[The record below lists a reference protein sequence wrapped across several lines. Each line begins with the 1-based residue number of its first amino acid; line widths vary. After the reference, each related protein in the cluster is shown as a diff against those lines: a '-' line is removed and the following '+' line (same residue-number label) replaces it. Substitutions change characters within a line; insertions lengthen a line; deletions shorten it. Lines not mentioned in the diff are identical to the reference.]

1 MKLNEIYQIA
11 NALAPK
17 RLSDE
22 YCEKYDGY
30 DNSGILVD
38 TGKEITKILFSLDF
52 SLSAIERAI
61 QEGANLLIT
70 HHPAIYGKI
79 GSIQAGAFDPLSEKL
94 LKAIEKGISVISMH
108 LNLDMAVGGVDESL
122 RLAVEE
128 SVKIACGRT
137 ALQKSENEPTM
148 WQVSGGG
155 YGRAYA
161 VPQIKL
167 QELAEGVKKILRTQR
182 AFVYGDG
189 NKIISRVAS
198 FCGGGG
204 DVEEVAFAVEQGADV
219 IISSDFKHHAL
230 LLAKEKGLAVIQ
242 TTHYASENYGFK
254 KYYEKIR
261 LQTEIPCV
269 YHESDDLL

>member
-1 MKLNEIYQIA
+1 MKLSEIYQIA
-11 NALAPK
+11 NSLAPK

-52 SLSAIERAI
+52 SFSAIEQAV

-79 GSIQAGAFDPLSEKL
+79 GSIQTSAFDPLSEKL
-94 LKAIEKGISVISMH
+94 VKAIEKGISVISMH
-108 LNLDMAVGGVDESL
+108 LNLDMSVGGVDESL

-128 SVKIACGRT
+128 SAKAICGRT
-137 ALQKSENEPTM
+137 AVQNGESQTM

-161 VPQIKL
+161 VPTVKL
-167 QELAEGVKKILRTQR
+167 KELAEELKKTLRTQR

-189 NKIISRVAS
+189 NREISRVAS

-204 DVEEVAFAVEQGADV
+204 DVEEVAFAVQQGADV

-269 YHESDDLL
+269 YHESKDLL